1 MQYLG
6 LILASVVSAD
16 HNTKGKKYKLKWRGG
31 KALTFLLLITWLF
44 IAVYFV
50 IIAWEKKN
58 LSLLC
63 ASCNCSC
70 GFREEIQASAFPWGW
85 WTSPFKVGHF
95 YLMAL
100 TIKSP
105 ISSLWYPEGQR
116 LISFLIKKSGRS
128 VIFPESN
135 DIFRKFIWT
144 KNEVSSPQTPI
155 SSKVVFWWKFL
166 K

>member
-1 MQYLG
+1 M
-6 LILASVVSAD
+6 LILDSVFSTD
-16 HNTKGKKYKLKWRGG
+16 HITEMKKTWIKIWSLKNIN
-31 KALTFLLLITWLF
+31 FLLITVVF
-44 IAVYFV
+44 IFIYFV
-50 IIAWEKKN
+50 IIAWKKNKN

-63 ASCNCSC
+63 ASSNCSC
-70 GFREEIQASAFPWGW
+70 RFRDEIQASAFPWGW

-155 SSKVVFWWKFL
+155 SLKVVFWWKFL